1 MDPRGRPDQVN
12 ESYQY
17 VGPVAVD
24 QYGLEQLAGPPHIV
38 KDGTDRTYCGLTAAR
53 FQPVGGNN
61 FLYGMACGDCKLVIA
76 RLASGE
82 GGF

>member
-1 MDPRGRPDQVN
+1 MS
-12 ESYQY
+12 ETYQF
-17 VGPVAVD
+17 VGLVALD
-24 QYGLEQLAGPPHIV
+24 QYGLEQLAAAPHIL

-53 FQPVGGNN
+53 FQPVGASN
-61 FLYGMACGDCKLVIA
+61 FLYGMACGDCKVVIA